1 MATLFTVMFVH
12 RVMWKVKNV
21 GTTILLVFIPQAMQE
36 VPSWLE
42 EYSKSSMPG
51 AGYADVGA
59 KFGGRDIRKNQPRVW
74 VSFCADIKCYI
85 TMLVYIAKQWINSLK
100 KGLILSTCVI
110 IQGYCNVET
119 LTNHFNMFYF
129 PCIDLIKFV
138 WFDVNC
144 VFKWI
149 SK

>member
-1 MATLFTVMFVH
+1 MGA
-12 RVMWKVKNV
+12 
-21 GTTILLVFIPQAMQE
+21 TILLVFIPQAMQE

-74 VSFCADIKCYI
+74 VSFCSDIKCFI

-119 LTNHFNMFYF
+119 LTNHMFYF

>member
-1 MATLFTVMFVH
+1 MWVLLYCWFSFLRRCRKFLPGWRSIPSQVCQELGMPMSAPSSEDETSEKTNHGYGFHFV
-12 RVMWKVKNV
+12 
-21 GTTILLVFIPQAMQE
+21 L
-36 VPSWLE
+36 
-42 EYSKSSMPG
+42 
-51 AGYADVGA
+51 
-59 KFGGRDIRKNQPRVW
+59 
-74 VSFCADIKCYI
+74 IKCFI
-85 TMLVYIAKQWINSLK
+85 TMLVYIAKQWINSFK

-138 WFDVNC
+138 WFDVNSI
-144 VFKWI
+144 FKWI

>member
-1 MATLFTVMFVH
+1 MWVLLYCWFSFLRRCRKFLPGWRSIPSQVCQELGMPMSAPSSEDETSEKTNHGYGFHFV
-12 RVMWKVKNV
+12 
-21 GTTILLVFIPQAMQE
+21 L
-36 VPSWLE
+36 
-42 EYSKSSMPG
+42 
-51 AGYADVGA
+51 
-59 KFGGRDIRKNQPRVW
+59 
-74 VSFCADIKCYI
+74 IKCFI

-138 WFDVNC
+138 WFDVNSI
-144 VFKWI
+144 FKWI

>member
-1 MATLFTVMFVH
+1 MGA
-12 RVMWKVKNV
+12 
-21 GTTILLVFIPQAMQE
+21 TILLVFIPQAMQE

-74 VSFCADIKCYI
+74 VSFCSDIKCFI

-100 KGLILSTCVI
+100 KKAS
-110 IQGYCNVET
+110 
-119 LTNHFNMFYF
+119 FYQ
-129 PCIDLIKFV
+129 LV
-138 WFDVNC
+138 
-144 VFKWI
+144 
-149 SK
+149 S

>member
-1 MATLFTVMFVH
+1 MLMSAPSSEDETSEKTNHGYGLHFV
-12 RVMWKVKNV
+12 
-21 GTTILLVFIPQAMQE
+21 L
-36 VPSWLE
+36 
-42 EYSKSSMPG
+42 
-51 AGYADVGA
+51 
-59 KFGGRDIRKNQPRVW
+59 
-74 VSFCADIKCYI
+74 IKGYI

-110 IQGYCNVET
+110 IQRYSNVET

>member
-1 MATLFTVMFVH
+1 MWVLLYCWFSFLRRCRKFLPGWRSIPSQVCQELGMPMSAPSSEDETSEKTNHGYGFHFV
-12 RVMWKVKNV
+12 
-21 GTTILLVFIPQAMQE
+21 Q
-36 VPSWLE
+36 
-42 EYSKSSMPG
+42 
-51 AGYADVGA
+51 
-59 KFGGRDIRKNQPRVW
+59 
-74 VSFCADIKCYI
+74 IKCFI
-85 TMLVYIAKQWINSLK
+85 TMLVYIAKQWINSFK

-129 PCIDLIKFV
+129 PCIDLIKFL

>member
-1 MATLFTVMFVH
+1 MWVLLYCWFSFLRRCRKFLPGWRSIPSQVCQELGMPMSAPSSEDETSEKTNHGYGFHFVC
-12 RVMWKVKNV
+12 
-21 GTTILLVFIPQAMQE
+21 F
-36 VPSWLE
+36 
-42 EYSKSSMPG
+42 
-51 AGYADVGA
+51 
-59 KFGGRDIRKNQPRVW
+59 
-74 VSFCADIKCYI
+74 I

>member
-1 MATLFTVMFVH
+1 MPMSA
-12 RVMWKVKNV
+12 
-21 GTTILLVFIPQAMQE
+21 
-36 VPSWLE
+36 PSSE
-42 EYSKSSMPG
+42 DETSEKTNHG
-51 AGYADVGA
+51 
-59 KFGGRDIRKNQPRVW
+59 
-74 VSFCADIKCYI
+74 YI
-85 TMLVYIAKQWINSLK
+85 TMLVYIAKQWINSFK

>member
-1 MATLFTVMFVH
+1 MPMSAPSSEDETSEKTNHGYGFHFVC
-12 RVMWKVKNV
+12 
-21 GTTILLVFIPQAMQE
+21 F
-36 VPSWLE
+36 
-42 EYSKSSMPG
+42 
-51 AGYADVGA
+51 
-59 KFGGRDIRKNQPRVW
+59 
-74 VSFCADIKCYI
+74 I

-138 WFDVNC
+138 WFDVNSI
-144 VFKWI
+144 FKWT